1 MAKIG
6 GGSGRME
13 EYKFTPEKKSIKT
26 QRLLAAA
33 SRKKAGASTILKQ
46 LRKLL
51 PMPGL
56 GSQTVLLDLLAS
68 PSTAGADSHI
78 SDTENTEKMA
88 QFLFENGGRW
98 PTEKGFHQVDPT
110 EALDLYQAK
119 VQQAALNQIDESDG
133 RLTPETMQF
142 YDESQ
147 QKSFQDR
154 SAEFLRNMTPPR

>member
-6 GGSGRME
+6 GGSGTME
-13 EYKFTPEKKSIKT
+13 EYKFAPEKKSIKT
-26 QRLLAAA
+26 ERLLAAA
-33 SRKKAGASTILKQ
+33 AKKRAGASTIWKQ
-46 LRKLL
+46 LKKLL

-56 GSQTVLLDLLAS
+56 GTPTVLLDLLAS
-68 PSTAGADSHI
+68 PSIVGAGSHI
-78 SDTENTEKMA
+78 SDPENTEKMA

-98 PTEKGFHQVDPT
+98 PTEKGYHQVDPT

-119 VQQAALNQIDESDG
+119 VQQAALNQIDESEG

-142 YDESQ
+142 YDNDQ

-154 SAEFLRNMTPPR
+154 SAEFLRNM